1 MVKLYSLAVLH
12 RSEQGSPQLLKA
24 AYDLSSFG
32 FFQRGSVQEFMAFT
46 AKILTERTAAASR
59 QSVKQGGMVYVTFKW
74 WLEKVNNKSFPYL
87 ITEYMCHIYVRGDG
101 LCCVLTADH
110 EYPQR
115 VAHTLLTKVRPT
127 RVTWI
132 WLTNCNTF
140 PCNRYLMILL
150 HEWNHHFGQ
159 KGMLLVQLTLV

>member
-59 QSVKQGGMVYVTFKW
+59 QSVKQGGMYMGLLNGGWK
-74 WLEKVNNKSFPYL
+74 KL
-87 ITEYMCHIYVRGDG
+87 ITNLFLI
-101 LCCVLTADH
+101 
-110 EYPQR
+110 
-115 VAHTLLTKVRPT
+115 
-127 RVTWI
+127 
-132 WLTNCNTF
+132 
-140 PCNRYLMILL
+140 
-150 HEWNHHFGQ
+150 
-159 KGMLLVQLTLV
+159 